1 MELKVLKNPEVRK
14 PHIDN
19 AKRTAI
25 LLDKDVQKFVK
36 NKAFDL
42 DTTTSEILRSIIE
55 FYLKNELK
63 VDTSDQKSISFK
75 DGEQTISLKVMT
87 IQEVRNNAKE
97 VSNVQIYLNKEVI
110 NQLKKEAI
118 DLGTTMSEVVRAL
131 VNWYVQS
138 EE

>member
-19 AKRTAI
+19 ATRTRI
-25 LLDKDVQKFVK
+25 HLDKETLKKIK
-36 NKAFDL
+36 NKAFML
-42 DTTTSEILRSIIE
+42 DTTSSEIVRCIIE
-55 FYLKNELK
+55 FYLENKVETNEEE
-63 VDTSDQKSISFK
+63 QKRISFK
-75 DGEQTISLKVMT
+75 DGEQTILLKAMT
-87 IQEVRNNAKE
+87 IQEVRKDIKDT
-97 VSNVQIYLNKEVI
+97 SGMQIYLNKEVI

-118 DLGTTMSEVVRAL
+118 DLGATMSEVVRVL